1 MEQNT
6 HVEEVKRVRMNLML
20 SASTHQKIKAWCA
33 SRGVSIQSELEKLLD
48 NAFGSVET
56 RKASS

>member
-1 MEQNT
+1 
-6 HVEEVKRVRMNLML
+6 ML